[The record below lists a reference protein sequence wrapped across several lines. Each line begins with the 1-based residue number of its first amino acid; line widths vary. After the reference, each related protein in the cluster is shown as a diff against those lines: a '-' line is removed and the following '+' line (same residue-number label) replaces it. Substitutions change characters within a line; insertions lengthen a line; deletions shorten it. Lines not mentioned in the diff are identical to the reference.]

1 MNTLPPHSNTAVNCF
16 LSLPVIRNF
25 LLQMTPIFR
34 LLLFGSL
41 ALFLTEEKSFASIY
55 TVTNAGEFNNLPRLN
70 AGDVV
75 KISSG
80 NYGTIDKIIES
91 TISDDATAKSNPV
104 LVYAT
109 TPGGVVID
117 SPSKITLSGR
127 GITLAGLDFGPNSG
141 LIDNGT
147 DGSTYIVGTASG
159 SRYMTLSNLRFN
171 GCAAG
176 DNYGH
181 WVYIEGFNCTI
192 QYCSFTEHP
201 DTVRNSTVSFLPNIT
216 EGSTA
221 VPRMHKIRYC
231 YFGPR
236 YVVPQDTNSD
246 LDNGFESI
254 RIGTGDTQT
263 FDMQVTAE
271 CNVFYHAIWRADGA
285 TAGEPEI
292 ISNKSK
298 NNKILNNTIL
308 ESQGGICLR
317 SGDSGTVEGNFIFGA
332 GSYSGSSIVLGTSSA
347 NQGGIRVIGQNHIVR
362 NNYIQNVSGTG
373 IRAALSL
380 MSGESGYIDGDP
392 ATNLGNFGSYEP
404 AHNAQIYNNTFLSCK
419 EMSLGLLSTDSIT
432 NGPTSPIGVKMY
444 NNVWQG
450 NGSASVA
457 ILRDTTVAAGYLPID
472 LAGAGG
478 NYIYETSSSKYGWT
492 ALTGTY
498 STTVSPAITDSFD
511 NYKIPTSTSP
521 LLGNASTTLVASTD
535 VRGLSRPTTG
545 RDIGC
550 YEREVSGSGLKPL
563 LRSDVG
569 PVFDGGPS
577 SYPVAGDGDSKP
589 TILTT
594 ALQGGSQGAAFYQA
608 LQASGG
614 DGLLTWTVSGGSLP
628 AGLSLFGSGYI
639 SGTPSVSGTFTFTA
653 RVTDSDATAPDSAE
667 LSYTLVI
674 AAEGGAKLA
683 ITTASAFSYTSGNR
697 PSYSIDAKTS
707 TRWTSS
713 FSPSTGKSGFGYDS
727 TWIRWDLGALKTIS
741 YLNIAWYSGSTR
753 TTSFKL
759 EVSNDGTTFTE
770 LRAKQ
775 SSSGTT
781 ASLEKYD
788 FTDAAGRYVRLVSYG
803 NNSSSPYS
811 TNITEVEIYGT
822 AYSAPDTRTD
832 QSIYFGALGSVLQ
845 NDPPFALSASTTSG
859 LPVAYQCSDS
869 SVAVIDGSTV
879 TITGPGSAWITASQP
894 GDISYKAAASVQ
906 QVLTVTQVSPEIT
919 SSTNATAVNGLPFRY
934 QITATREPTLYGASG
949 LPTGLVL
956 STATGKI
963 SGTAVATGSYT
974 VILTAQN
981 TAGTGSVT
989 LNLNV
994 ISPFV
999 SETFESY
1006 TLDAAVPTVSPTSVT
1021 SGIKTVA
1028 QVSTKTGIAA
1038 IGGTL
1043 GKVAWLNDII
1053 PGTGGGGTLEFN
1065 AGSSGQSALAA
1076 SFEIYNNST
1085 PSASG
1090 SQPINV
1096 SLAAWN
1102 SSNNSTSGGS
1112 SSKRIVSLEFNQ
1124 FGSLTT
1130 PAWYVKNAGVVAF
1143 AFTGSYPV
1151 SNKLVVHLFANDHDL
1166 NPINYV
1172 GPDGNVRTLAVNSC
1186 GVFLNSNFIG
1196 SYPFQNNAMA
1206 NDGLTVLTGNN
1217 NLGRLCF
1224 NTSTINLGNWL
1235 IDNVIV
1241 SDLPNDVV
1249 IPAVVAP
1256 TIISSATVNC
1266 QAGFTFNY
1274 QTTTSELADSFTYDG
1289 VLPTGLV
1296 FNTASGLISGS
1307 PNQSGIF
1314 PVTIYANNSAGTGA
1328 LDLLLSVTAA
1338 PANTFSGSET
1348 SLNTLVSWSLG
1359 AAPNASSSG
1368 GSYTDLVFASS
1379 SLNLTTTSGNINGKS
1394 YNVSN
1399 GSSYILSSLRAL
1411 ADVGGTTYKIG
1422 NTGSTD
1428 TYPYV
1433 NTVTGVANE
1442 MLYLANNSNLTFSPT
1457 SPINS
1462 IASVLQLRNSGILRI
1477 ETGSTLDVQ
1486 TSISQSVSNT
1496 GFTKTGGGKL
1506 ILSGANSYT
1515 GATSI
1520 NAGTLTLGG
1529 SGVSPLTVKS
1539 GAVLELPLGSTTV
1552 SSASIV
1558 AALSLE
1564 SGSIVRIV
1572 GTPVLGSTYPLVT
1585 ASSVVSLA
1593 SLESPISG
1601 FTLAVSGNSLV
1612 LQSVPIPSITSAT
1625 TASVHVGSAFSY
1637 QITASN
1643 SPTSFAAA
1651 NLPAGLS
1658 LNTVTGLISGTPT
1671 VVGNSSVLLSVT
1683 NAGGAGTANLT
1694 LSVTSTPVSIP
1705 AVTSAATA
1713 NGQVGSNFSY
1723 QITASNSPTSFGAVN
1738 LPAGLSLDSTSGIIS
1753 GSPTSS
1759 GVTTVTISGMNA
1771 GGTGTA
1777 NLTLTVVPATPVVTS
1792 LTTASGQVGSLFNYQ
1807 ITASNSPTS
1816 YGASNLPAG
1825 LSVDTAS
1832 GIISGTPSASGIAS
1846 VTLTA
1851 TNTGGTGVGSLT
1863 LTIAPAAISGNA
1875 SLTNLVLSS
1884 GSLSPVFVGGT
1895 TSYTATVSGLLEIQV
1910 TSTVSSTGATVKVN
1924 GTSVASG
1931 VASGKIKLQVGS
1943 NVIAVVVT
1951 AQDGTTMQTYT
1962 VTVTQNDNYDAL
1974 RANWQNA
1981 LLAANTSSATSV
1993 ATKATGYQTSMIT
2006 SGTTYLWSDLPLGS
2020 VSANMNSTFSRLQSM
2035 ALAYAMPT
2043 CSLYG
2048 NVSLAAS
2055 VASGLDW
2062 MNTNVYKKTGGQYD
2076 NWFHWEVTSPQY
2088 LLNTVVLL
2096 YPALSGTQIANY
2108 CAAVDNYGP
2117 NSANASPYFNW
2128 ANLTGANT
2136 SSVVLVMAVNGLL
2149 VKSTA
2154 KLTEAQTN
2162 LSKVFPPVTSGD
2174 GFYTDGSFVFH
2185 GNVAYNGHYGFV
2197 QIEDIAA
2204 IANLLAG
2211 SNWAISESNLAYV
2224 YGWVNDG
2231 LKPFFYYGAMMDMVR
2246 GRSIGSSSSTE
2257 YDDGAEVIAAIRQ
2270 VANFAPEPTKTAL
2283 TSFANSPHPASGQ
2296 YHFSNIDRVVAIRS
2310 GFGFGLS
2317 MSSSRIAN
2325 FEDLRAVASTSNNL
2339 KGWFTGDGMT
2349 YLYVGSQD
2357 TNFTDDYWATV
2368 DYYHLP
2374 GTTTEMTTAPGA
2386 STTDQSWVGGA
2397 EVSGTFGAAGISLHP
2412 ANARV
2417 GGTASTLYGK
2427 KSYFMFENEIIC
2439 LGAGINCSSVNQV
2452 DTTVE
2457 NRRMGSSV
2465 TSANLWVDGVQT
2477 SRALGSSAT
2486 LTSPKSCSIDGVGGY
2501 YFYNSPSNLQAEFV
2515 ANSGAWTAVH
2525 PTDSD
2530 TSIHTNNYL
2539 KLYYKHGVQ
2548 PLAANYAYTLL
2559 PGMSPSNVSA
2569 YAANPKTVILAN
2581 TESVQAAK
2589 NQTLGLVS
2597 ANFWGS
2603 AGGTADLI
2611 ASNKASSV
2619 ITSETY
2625 NTISVGISDPTQQN
2639 TGSITV
2645 TLNRAA
2651 TGQLSVDTGV
2661 TVVQLTPKIIL
2672 SVNVNNSKGKTYNA
2686 TFQQAAQA
2694 PAITSLGTA
2703 TANQT
2708 VPFTYQITASNS
2720 PTSYSAT
2727 GLPSGLSLD
2736 STTGLISGTPTSM
2749 GTFVATITATNSG
2762 GSGSTPLTFTVLT
2775 GPPSITSILR
2785 YVGSNDTVFSYRI
2798 TATNSPT
2805 SYSAAGLPLGL
2816 SINASTG
2823 VISGTPSG
2831 MSLPTNI
2838 TLGAT
2843 NSGGTV
2849 YATLIISGAVT
2860 ALTVPGSST
2869 WTCPSNVSSVQV
2881 ECWGAGGTGGSA
2893 LRGTSN
2899 TATGGGG
2906 GGGAYA
2912 KYFSYPVTP
2921 GMTYYVNVGAG
2932 SISSTTDGA
2941 VVSGGDSWFNSEN
2954 SPSSIIIA
2962 KGGAGGQSTVTATA
2976 NKYGTGGI
2984 GTAAGSAGNVVNAG
2998 GSGATSSN
3006 GNYGGGGGGSGGS
3019 GNTNGGNIGISATA
3033 NSGVGALA
3041 VIGGGNGGNPNASSA
3056 SSADGQAP
3064 TAPPGGGGGGAR
3076 AASTTQRIGGI
3087 GAAGQVVLTATAS
3100 SVATVPDAPTGVSA
3114 TAGNAQASIGFTAPA
3129 RNGGATITGYT
3140 ATSSPSGA
3148 SATGAGSPLVIT
3160 GLTNGTAYTF
3170 TVTATNSVGTGVAS
3184 SSSLAVTP
3192 ATVPDA
3198 PTGVSVTAGNAQA
3211 SVGFTI
3217 PSNNGGATITGY
3229 TATASP
3235 GGASATGLGS
3245 PLVVTGLT
3253 NGTAYTFTV
3262 SAANSV
3268 GNGSASSA
3276 STAVTPMAAVQTIA
3290 DWRQSNFGTLL
3301 NTGIAVDTANPDG
3314 DGFSNLQ
3321 EYVLGASPTVSDSVN
3336 LITITPSGASI
3347 VLTFVAKLAGTGA
3360 GYSGLTRHYALEST
3374 TDLTNPSSWAAVINY
3389 SNITGANQTVSSIL
3403 TKSTNKSFYRLKVWL
3418 E

>member
-1 MNTLPPHSNTAVNCF
+1 MKTSLNKYSADARVTWLSRIDRTLAPLNLLGGRRF
-16 LSLPVIRNF
+16 LVGFIAY
-25 LLQMTPIFR
+25 
-34 LLLFGSL
+34 LFF
-41 ALFLTEEKSFASIY
+41 AANSFASIY
-55 TVTNAGEFNNLPRLN
+55 TVTNALEFNSLPRLN

-75 KISSG
+75 KMSSG
-80 NYGTIDKIIES
+80 NYGTINKILES
-91 TISDDATAKSNPV
+91 TIADDTTAKNNPV
-104 LVYAT
+104 LVYAV
-109 TPGGVVID
+109 TPGGVIVD
-117 SPSKITLSGR
+117 APSMITLSGR

-159 SRYMTLSNLRFN
+159 SRYMTLSNIRFN

-181 WVYIEGFNCTI
+181 WVYIAGFNCTI
-192 QYCSFTEHP
+192 QYCSFIEHP
-201 DTVRNSTVSFLPNIT
+201 DTVRNSTVSFLANTI

-221 VPRMHKIRYC
+221 VPRLHKIRYC

-236 YVVPQDTNSD
+236 YVVPQNTNSD

-263 FDMQVTAE
+263 FDMQVTVE

-317 SGDSGTVEGNFIFGA
+317 SGDGATVEGNFIFGA

-347 NQGGIRVIGQNHIVR
+347 NQGGIRVIGQNHVVR

-419 EMSLGLLSTDSIT
+419 EMSLGLLSTDSLT
-432 NGPTSPIGVKMY
+432 NGPTSPVGVKMY

-450 NGSASVA
+450 NGTASAA
-457 ILRDTTVAAGYLPID
+457 INRDTTVAAGYLPIE
-472 LAGAGG
+472 LGGAGG
-478 NYIYETSSSKYGWT
+478 NYVYETSSSKYGWT

-498 STTVSPAITDSFD
+498 SATVSPAITESFD
-511 NYKIPTSTSP
+511 NYKIPVSTSP
-521 LLGNASTTLVASTD
+521 LLGAANTTLVASTD
-535 VRGLSRPTTG
+535 VRGLSRPATG
-545 RDIGC
+545 KDIGC

-563 LRSDVG
+563 LQSDVG
-569 PVFDGGPS
+569 PGFDGGPS

-589 TILTT
+589 TILTS
-594 ALQGGSQGAAFYQA
+594 ALQGGSQGSPFYQT

-639 SGTPSVSGTFTFTA
+639 SGTPTVSGTYTFTA
-653 RVTDSDATAPDSAE
+653 RVTDSDLIAPDSAE
-667 LSYTLVI
+667 LSYTLII

-683 ITTASAFSYTSGNR
+683 VTAASALSYTSGNR
-697 PSYSIDAKTS
+697 PSYTIDAKTS

-713 FSPSTGKSGFGYDS
+713 FSPSAGKTGFGYDS
-727 TWIRWDLGALKTIS
+727 TWIRWDLGELKTIS
-741 YLNIAWYSGSTR
+741 YLNIAWYSGTSR

-759 EVSNDGTTFTE
+759 EVSNDGTNFTE
-770 LRAKQ
+770 LRTKQ
-775 SSSGTT
+775 SSTGTT

-788 FTDAAGRYVRLVSYG
+788 FTDASGRYVRLVSYG

-822 AYSAPDTRTD
+822 AYSAPDTRTA
-832 QSIYFGALGSVLQ
+832 QSIYFGTLSSVLQ

-859 LPVAYQCSDS
+859 LPVTYQCSDS
-869 SVAVIDGSTV
+869 SVATIDGSTV

-894 GDISYKAAASVQ
+894 GDISYKPAASVQ
-906 QVLTVTQVSPEIT
+906 QILTVIQVSPEIT
-919 SSTNATAVNGLPFRY
+919 SSTSATAVGGLPFRY
-934 QITATREPTLYGASG
+934 QIIATREPTLYGATG
-949 LPTGLVL
+949 LPTGLL
-956 STATGKI
+956 LNPATGRI
-963 SGTAVATGSYT
+963 SGTPVVTGNYPV
-974 VILTAQN
+974 VITAQN
-981 TAGTGSVT
+981 TAGTGSLT

-994 ISPFV
+994 IPPFV
-999 SETFESY
+999 NETFESY
-1006 TLDAAVPTVSPTSVT
+1006 TADVAIPAVSPTSTT

-1028 QVSTKTGIAA
+1028 QVSAKAGVTA
-1038 IGGTL
+1038 IGGTS

-1053 PGTGGGGTLEFN
+1053 AGAGGGGTLEFN

-1076 SFEIYNNST
+1076 SFEIYNNAT

-1090 SQPINV
+1090 TQPINV

-1102 SSNNSTSGGS
+1102 SSNNSTAGGS
-1112 SSKRIVSLEFNQ
+1112 SIKRIVSLEFNQ
-1124 FGSLTT
+1124 FGSLTN
-1130 PAWYVKNAGVVAF
+1130 PSWYIKNAGSVAT
-1143 AFTGSYPV
+1143 AFTGSY
-1151 SNKLVVHLFANDHDL
+1151 SLASKLAVNLFANDHDT
-1166 NPINYV
+1166 NSINYV
-1172 GPDGNVRTLAVNSC
+1172 GPDGNIRALAVNSC
-1186 GVFLNSNFIG
+1186 AVFMNGNFIG
-1196 SYPFQNNAMA
+1196 TYAFQTNATA
-1206 NDGLTVLTGNN
+1206 SDGTTLLSGNN

-1224 NTSTINLGNWL
+1224 NTSTTNLGNWL

-1241 SDLPNDVV
+1241 SDMPTDVL
-1249 IPAVVAP
+1249 IPAVVTP
-1256 TIISSATVNC
+1256 TITSSATVSG
-1266 QAGFTFNY
+1266 QAGFSFSY
-1274 QTTTSELADSFTYDG
+1274 QTTTSDLADSFTCDG
-1289 VLPTGLV
+1289 ILPTGLL

-1307 PNQSGIF
+1307 PNQSGVF
-1314 PVTIYANNSAGTGA
+1314 PVTIYASNSAGTGA
-1328 LDLLLSVTAA
+1328 LDITLTVTAA
-1338 PANTFSGSET
+1338 PANVFGGSDS
-1348 SLNTLVSWSLG
+1348 SLNTAASWSLG
-1359 AAPNASSSG
+1359 SAPNASTSG
-1368 GSYTDLVFASS
+1368 GSYTDLVFAST

-1399 GSSYILSSLRAL
+1399 GSSYVLSSLRAL
-1411 ADVGGTTYKIG
+1411 ADAGGTVFKIG

-1433 NTVTGVANE
+1433 NTVSGVSNE
-1442 MLYLANNSNLTFSPT
+1442 MLCLTNSSRLTFLSSSPN
-1457 SPINS
+1457 NS
-1462 IASVLQLRNSGILRI
+1462 IAPILQLRNNGIFRI
-1477 ETGSTLDVQ
+1477 EAGSTLDVQ
-1486 TSISQSVSNT
+1486 TSIAQSLTNI
-1496 GFTKTGGGKL
+1496 GFSKTGGGKL
-1506 ILSGANSYT
+1506 ILSGINSYT
-1515 GATSI
+1515 GTTTV
-1520 NAGTLTLGG
+1520 NAGTLALSG
-1529 SGVSPLTVKS
+1529 SGSSPLTVKS
-1539 GAVLELPLGSTTV
+1539 GAVLEISLGSSSTP
-1552 SSASIV
+1552 SASIG

-1564 SGSIVRIV
+1564 SGSLVRIV
-1572 GTPVLGSTYPLVT
+1572 GTPAPGSSYTLVT
-1585 ASSVVSLA
+1585 ASSVTSLA
-1593 SLESPISG
+1593 SLESAING
-1601 FTLAVSGNSLV
+1601 YQLLVSGNSLI
-1612 LQSVPIPSITSAT
+1612 LQSTPVPSITSAA
-1625 TASVHVGSAFSY
+1625 TASVQVGSVFSY

-1651 NLPAGLS
+1651 DLPAGLN
-1658 LNTVTGLISGTPT
+1658 LNTVTGMISGTPT
-1671 VVGNSSVLLSVT
+1671 VVGNYSVTLSAT
-1683 NAGGAGTANLT
+1683 NAGGAGTASLT
-1694 LSVTSTPVSIP
+1694 L
-1705 AVTSAATA
+1705 AVTSVPVPVPVLSSSITA
-1713 NGQVGSNFSY
+1713 NGQIGSAFSY
-1723 QITASNSPTSFGAVN
+1723 QITASNNPSSFGAVN
-1738 LPAGLSLDSTSGIIS
+1738 LPAGLSLDS
-1753 GSPTSS
+1753 
-1759 GVTTVTISGMNA
+1759 
-1771 GGTGTA
+1771 
-1777 NLTLTVVPATPVVTS
+1777 
-1792 LTTASGQVGSLFNYQ
+1792 
-1807 ITASNSPTS
+1807 
-1816 YGASNLPAG
+1816 
-1825 LSVDTAS
+1825 AS
-1832 GIISGTPSASGIAS
+1832 GIISGTPTISGITTVTISAINAGGTGTAELTLTIVPAAPVITSNLTASGQVGSAFSYQITASSSPTSFGVGNLPAGLSLDTASGVISGTPSVSGTTS
-1846 VTLTA
+1846 VTLSA
-1851 TNTGGTGVGSLT
+1851 TNAGGEGTASLT
-1863 LTIAPAAISGNA
+1863 LTIVPAAISANA
-1875 SLTNLVLSS
+1875 SLSNLVLSS
-1884 GSLSPVFVGGT
+1884 GSLSPVFASGT
-1895 TSYTATVSGLLEIQV
+1895 TSYTASVSGLLEIQV
-1910 TSTVSSTGATVKVN
+1910 TPTATSSGATVKVN
-1924 GTSVASG
+1924 GTSVSSG
-1931 VASGKIKLQVGS
+1931 TASGKIKLQVGS
-1943 NVIAVVVT
+1943 NVITTVVT
-1951 AQDGTTMQTYT
+1951 AQDGTTILNYT

-1974 RANWQNA
+1974 RANWQSA

-1993 ATKATGYQTSMIT
+1993 ATKATGYQSSMIT
-2006 SGTTYLWSDLPLGS
+2006 SGTSYLWSDLPLGA

-2035 ALAYAMPT
+2035 ALAYAMPN

-2048 NVSLAAS
+2048 NASLAAA

-2076 NWFHWEVTSPQY
+2076 NWFHWEVTSPQN

-2117 NSANASPYFNW
+2117 NSANAYPYFNW

-2136 SSVVLVMAVNGLL
+2136 SSVVLVMAINGIL
-2149 VKSTA
+2149 VKSNS

-2197 QIEDIAA
+2197 QVEDIAS

-2224 YGWVNDG
+2224 YNWVSQG
-2231 LKPFFYYGAMMDMVR
+2231 LEPFFYHGAMMDMVR

-2257 YDDGAEVIAAIRQ
+2257 YDDGIEVIAAIRQ

-2283 TSFANSPHPASGQ
+2283 TSFANFPHPATGQ
-2296 YHFSNIDRVVAIRS
+2296 YHFPNNDRVVAIRS

-2349 YLYVGSQD
+2349 YLYVGAQD

-2386 STTDQSWVGGA
+2386 STSDQAWVGGA
-2397 EVSGTFGAAGISLHP
+2397 EVSDAYGAAGISLHP
-2412 ANARV
+2412 ASERV
-2417 GGTASTLYGK
+2417 SGAASTLYGK
-2427 KSYFMFENEIIC
+2427 KSYFMFENEIVC
-2439 LGAGINCSSVNQV
+2439 LGAGIKCTSANQV

-2477 SRALGSSAT
+2477 VRALGSSAT
-2486 LTSPKSCSIDGVGGY
+2486 LSSPKSCAIEGVGGY

-2515 ANSGAWTAVH
+2515 ANSGTWMAVH

-2530 TSIHTNNYL
+2530 TATHTNNYL

-2569 YAANPKTVILAN
+2569 YAANPKTVIVAN

-2597 ANFWGS
+2597 ANFWGI

-2625 NTISVGISDPTQQN
+2625 NTISVGVSDPTQQN
-2639 TGSITV
+2639 TGTITV

-2651 TGQLSVDTGV
+2651 TGQLSVDAGV
-2661 TVVQLTPKIIL
+2661 TVTQLSPKIIL

-2686 TFQQAAQA
+2686 SFQQAAQA

-2708 VPFTYQITASNS
+2708 VPFTYQITASNA

-2727 GLPSGLSLD
+2727 DLPSGLSID
-2736 STTGLISGTPTSM
+2736 SATGLISGTPTTM

-2762 GSGSTPLTFTVLT
+2762 GSGSTSLTFTVLT
-2775 GPPSITSILR
+2775 GPPSITSILS
-2785 YVGSNDTVFSYRI
+2785 YVGSNGTAFSYQI

-2805 SYSAAGLPLGL
+2805 SYSATGLPTGL
-2816 SINASTG
+2816 SLNTSTG
-2823 VISGTPSG
+2823 IITGTPSG
-2831 MSLPTNI
+2831 MTLPTGI

-2843 NSGGTV
+2843 NAGGTV

-2860 ALTVPGSST
+2860 SISTVGSST
-2869 WTCPSNVSSVQV
+2869 WTCPVNVTSVQV

-2899 TATGGGG
+2899 SATGGGG
-2906 GGGAYA
+2906 AGGAYA
-2912 KYFSYPVTP
+2912 KFFSYPVTP

-2932 SISSTTDGA
+2932 SISSTTDGS
-2941 VVSGGDSWFNSEN
+2941 VVSGGDSWFNSVN

-2962 KGGAGGQSTVTATA
+2962 KGGAGGQSAVTTTA

-2998 GSGATSSN
+2998 GSGATSSSS
-3006 GNYGGGGGGSGGS
+3006 NYGGGGGGSGGP
-3019 GNTNGGNIGISATA
+3019 GNTTGGNVGISATA

-3041 VIGGGNGGNPNASSA
+3041 VSGGGNGGNPNPTSA

-3064 TAPPGGGGGGAR
+3064 TIPPGGGGGGAR

-3087 GAAGQVVLTATAS
+3087 GAAGQVILTATVNA
-3100 SVATVPDAPTGVSA
+3100 VATVPDAPTGVSA
-3114 TAGNAQASIGFTAPA
+3114 TAGNAQASVGFTAPA
-3129 RNGGATITGYT
+3129 NNGGATITSYT
-3140 ATSSPSGA
+3140 ATASPGGA

-3170 TVTATNSVGTGVAS
+3170 TVTATNSAGTS
-3184 SSSLAVTP
+3184 
-3192 ATVPDA
+3192 
-3198 PTGVSVTAGNAQA
+3198 
-3211 SVGFTI
+3211 
-3217 PSNNGGATITGY
+3217 
-3229 TATASP
+3229 
-3235 GGASATGLGS
+3235 
-3245 PLVVTGLT
+3245 
-3253 NGTAYTFTV
+3253 
-3262 SAANSV
+3262 
-3268 GNGSASSA
+3268 SASSA
-3276 STAVTPMAAVQTIA
+3276 STAVTPVAAVQTIA

-3301 NTGIAVDTANPDG
+3301 NTGTAADTANPDG
-3314 DGFSNLQ
+3314 DAFSNLQ
-3321 EYVLGASPTVSDSVN
+3321 EYVLGANPKVSDSAN
-3336 LITITPSGASI
+3336 LITITPSGSNI
-3347 VLTFVAKLAGTGA
+3347 VLAFVAKQAGTGA
-3360 GYSGLTRHYALEST
+3360 GYVGLARHYALET
-3374 TDLTNPSSWAAVINY
+3374 TVDLTNASSWSALTNY
-3389 SNITGANQTVSSIL
+3389 SNITGANQSVSS
-3403 TKSTNKSFYRLKVWL
+3403 TQAKSGAKSFYRLKVWL

>member
-1 MNTLPPHSNTAVNCF
+1 MNTHSIYVYTAVESIP
-16 LSLPVIRNF
+16 SLTDFRNF
-25 LLQMTPIFR
+25 LLRMTKIFR
-34 LLLFGSL
+34 VLLLVWL
-41 ALFLTEEKSFASIY
+41 TLFLIAGKCLASIY
-55 TVTNAGEFNNLPRLN
+55 TVTNASEFNSLPRLN

-75 KISSG
+75 KVSSG

-104 LVYAT
+104 LVYAA
-109 TPGGVVID
+109 TPGGVIID

-181 WVYIEGFNCTI
+181 WVFIAGFNCTI

-201 DTVRNSTVSFLPNIT
+201 DTVRNSTVGFLPNIT

-271 CNVFYHAIWRADGA
+271 CNVFYHSIWRADGA

-419 EMSLGLLSTDSIT
+419 EISLGLLSTDSLT
-432 NGPTSPIGVKMY
+432 NGPTSPTGVKMY

-450 NGSASVA
+450 NGSASLA

-478 NYIYETSSSKYGWT
+478 NYIYETSSTKYGWT

-511 NYKIPTSTSP
+511 NYKIPTAASP
-521 LLGNASTTLVASTD
+521 LLGTASTTLVASSD
-535 VRGLSRPTTG
+535 VRGLSRPATG

-594 ALQGGSQGAAFYQA
+594 ALQGGSQGSAFYQA

-628 AGLSLFGSGYI
+628 AGLSLFGSGFI

-653 RVTDSDATAPDSAE
+653 RVTDSDAIAPDSAE

-697 PSYSIDAKTS
+697 PSYTIDAKTS

-713 FSPSTGKSGFGYDS
+713 FSPSAGKSGFGYDS
-727 TWIRWDLGALKTIS
+727 TWIRWDLGELKTIS

-781 ASLEKYD
+781 SSLDKYD
-788 FTDAAGRYVRLVSYG
+788 FTDATGRYVRLVSYG
-803 NNSSSPYS
+803 NNSSSPTS

-822 AYSAPDTRTD
+822 AYSAPDTRTN
-832 QSIYFGALGSVLQ
+832 QSIYFGALGSVQQ

-859 LPVAYQCSDS
+859 LPVTYQCSDS
-869 SVAVIDGSTV
+869 SVAVIEGSTV

-906 QVLTVTQVSPEIT
+906 QILTVIQVSPEIT
-919 SSTNATAVNGLPFRY
+919 SSASATAVNGLPFRY

-956 STATGKI
+956 NTVTGKI
-963 SGTAVATGSYT
+963 SGTPVVTGSYT
-974 VILTAQN
+974 VILSAQN
-981 TAGTGSVT
+981 TAGTGSAT

-999 SETFESY
+999 SETFEAY
-1006 TLDAAVPTVSPTSVT
+1006 TPDVAVPIVSPTSVT

-1028 QVSTKTGIAA
+1028 QVSTKTGISA

-1043 GKVAWLNDII
+1043 GKVAWLNDTIA
-1053 PGTGGGGTLEFN
+1053 GTGGGGTLEFN
-1065 AGSSGQSALAA
+1065 GGSSGQSALAA
-1076 SFEIYNNST
+1076 SFEIFNNAT
-1085 PSASG
+1085 PSITG
-1090 SQPINV
+1090 TQPLNV

-1102 SSNNSTSGGS
+1102 ISSSTAGGS
-1112 SSKRIVSLEFNQ
+1112 SLKRIVSLEFNQ

-1130 PAWYVKNAGVVAF
+1130 PAWYVKNAGVVAT
-1143 AFTGSYPV
+1143 AFTGFYSV
-1151 SNKLVVHLFANDHDL
+1151 GNKLVVHLFANDHEL

-1172 GPDGNVRTLAVNSC
+1172 GPDGNVRTLAVNSF

-1196 SYPFQNNAMA
+1196 SYPFQANATA
-1206 NDGLTVLTGNN
+1206 SDGATILTGNN

-1224 NTSTINLGNWL
+1224 NTSTTNLGNWL

-1241 SDLPNDVV
+1241 SDMPNDLV
-1249 IPAVVAP
+1249 IPVAVAP
-1256 TIISSATVNC
+1256 TILSSATASG
-1266 QAGFTFNY
+1266 QAGFALTY
-1274 QTTTSELADSFTYDG
+1274 QTTTSELADSFTCDG
-1289 VLPTGLV
+1289 ILPTGLS

-1307 PNQSGIF
+1307 PNQSGTF
-1314 PVTIYANNSAGTGA
+1314 PVTIYASNSAGMGA
-1328 LDLLLSVTAA
+1328 LDLTLTVAAA
-1338 PANTFSGSET
+1338 PPNTFSGSDS
-1348 SLNTLVSWSLG
+1348 SLNTTAGWSLG
-1359 AAPNASSSG
+1359 AAPNASTSA

-1399 GSSYILSSLRAL
+1399 GSSYILSSLRAA
-1411 ADVGGTTYKIG
+1411 ADAGGTTYKIG
-1422 NTGSTD
+1422 NTGTTD

-1433 NTVTGVANE
+1433 DTVTGAANE
-1442 MLYLANNSNLTFSPT
+1442 MLYLANNSNLTFSTT
-1457 SPINS
+1457 SPNNS
-1462 IASVLQLRNSGILRI
+1462 IAPVLQLRNNGILRI

-1486 TSISQSVSNT
+1486 VNVSQSVSNT

-1515 GATSI
+1515 GTTSI
-1520 NAGTLTLGG
+1520 NAGTLALSG
-1529 SGVSPLTVKS
+1529 SGVSPLVVKS
-1539 GAVLELPLGSTTV
+1539 GAVLELLLGSATTSLV
-1552 SSASIV
+1552 SIG

-1572 GTPVLGSTYPLVT
+1572 GTPVLGSTYPLAV

-1593 SLESPISG
+1593 SLESAISG

-1625 TASVHVGSAFSY
+1625 TASVQVGSAFSY

-1658 LNTVTGLISGTPT
+1658 LNTLSGLISGTPT
-1671 VVGNSSVLLSVT
+1671 SVGSSSVSLSAT
-1683 NAGGAGTANLT
+1683 NAGGAGTASLT
-1694 LSVTSTPVSIP
+1694 LTVTSVPVPTPT
-1705 AVTSAATA
+1705 VTSATTA
-1713 NGQVGSNFSY
+1713 SGKIGSSFSY
-1723 QITASNSPTSFGAVN
+1723 QITASNSPTSFGAAN
-1738 LPAGLSLDSTSGIIS
+1738 LPAGLSLDSASGIIS

-1759 GVTTVTISGMNA
+1759 GVTTVTISATNT
-1771 GGTGTA
+1771 GGTGSA
-1777 NLTLTVVPATPVVTS
+1777 NVTLTVAPATPVVS
-1792 LTTASGQVGSLFNYQ
+1792 SITTASGQVGSAFNYQ
-1807 ITASNSPTS
+1807 ITASNGPTS
-1816 YGASNLPAG
+1816 FGASNLPAG
-1825 LSVDTAS
+1825 LTVDTAS
-1832 GIISGTPSASGIAS
+1832 GVISGTPSASGTAS

-1851 TNTGGTGVGSLT
+1851 TNAGGTGTGSLT
-1863 LTIAPAAISGNA
+1863 LTIAPAAISANA

-1884 GSLSPVFVGGT
+1884 GTLSPVFASGT
-1895 TSYTATVSGLLEIQV
+1895 TLYTATVSGLLEIQV
-1910 TSTVSSTGATVKVN
+1910 TPTVSSTGATVKVN

-1943 NVIAVVVT
+1943 NVIAVAVT
-1951 AQDGTTMQTYT
+1951 AQDGTTLQTYT

-1974 RANWQNA
+1974 RANWQGA
-1981 LLAANTSSATSV
+1981 LLVANTSSATSV

-2006 SGTTYLWSDLPLGS
+2006 SGTSYLWSDLPLGS
-2020 VSANMNSTFSRLQSM
+2020 VSANINSTFSRLQSM

-2048 NVSLAAS
+2048 NASLAAS

-2088 LLNTVVLL
+2088 LLNTVALL

-2117 NSANASPYFNW
+2117 NSVNASPYFNW

-2136 SSVVLVMAVNGLL
+2136 SSVVLVMAVNGIL
-2149 VKSTA
+2149 VKSSA

-2197 QIEDIAA
+2197 QVEDIAA
-2204 IANLLAG
+2204 IVNLLAG

-2224 YGWVNDG
+2224 YGWVSGG
-2231 LKPFFYYGAMMDMVR
+2231 LEPFFYHGAMMDMVR
-2246 GRSIGSSSSTE
+2246 GRAIGSSSSTE

-2270 VANFAPEPTKTAL
+2270 VANFAPEPTKTEL

-2296 YHFSNIDRVVAIRS
+2296 YHFANIDRVVAIRS

-2386 STTDQSWVGGA
+2386 STTDQAWVGGA
-2397 EVSGTFGAAGISLHP
+2397 EVSGAYGAAGISLHP

-2417 GGTASTLYGK
+2417 GGAASTLYGK
-2427 KSYFMFENEIIC
+2427 KSYFMFENEIVC

-2477 SRALGSSAT
+2477 SRALGTSTT
-2486 LTSPKSCSIDGVGGY
+2486 LSSPKSCAIEGVGGY
-2501 YFYNSPSNLQAEFV
+2501 YFHASPANLQADFV
-2515 ANSGAWTAVH
+2515 ANSGKWTDVH

-2530 TSIHTNNYL
+2530 TASYTNNYL
-2539 KLYYKHGVQ
+2539 KLYFKHGVQ
-2548 PLAANYAYTLL
+2548 PLAASYAYTLL

-2569 YAANPKTVILAN
+2569 YAANPQSSIVSN
-2581 TESVQAAK
+2581 TATVQAAK
-2589 NQTLGLVS
+2589 NVTLGLVS

-2603 AGGTADLI
+2603 TGGTADLI

-2625 NTISVGISDPTQQN
+2625 NTISVGVSDPTQQN
-2639 TGSITV
+2639 TGTITV
-2645 TLNRAA
+2645 TLNRAG
-2651 TGQLSVDTGV
+2651 TGQLSVDAGV
-2661 TVVQLTPKIIL
+2661 TVTQLSPKIIL

-2686 TFQQAAQA
+2686 TFQQTAQA
-2694 PAITSLGTA
+2694 PVITSLTTA
-2703 TANQT
+2703 NANQT
-2708 VPFTYQITASNS
+2708 VPFTYQITASNA
-2720 PTSYSAT
+2720 PTNYSAT
-2727 GLPSGLSLD
+2727 GLPAGLSLD
-2736 STTGLISGTPTSM
+2736 TATGLISGTPTTV
-2749 GTFVATITATNSG
+2749 GTFVATIIATNSG
-2762 GSGSTPLTFTVLT
+2762 GSGSTSLTFTVLT
-2775 GPPSITSILR
+2775 GPPTITSVLS
-2785 YVGSNDTVFSYRI
+2785 YVGSNDAAFSYQI

-2805 SYSAAGLPLGL
+2805 SYYAAGLPFGL

-2831 MSLPTNI
+2831 MTLPTNI

-2843 NSGGTV
+2843 NPGGTV
-2849 YATLIISGAVT
+2849 YATLVISGAVI
-2860 ALTVPGSST
+2860 AFNAPGSST
-2869 WTCPSNVSSVQV
+2869 WTCPANVSSVQV
-2881 ECWGAGGTGGSA
+2881 ECWGGGGAGGSAQRTGGS
-2893 LRGTSN
+2893 GTVQY
-2899 TATGGGG
+2899 G
-2906 GGGAYA
+2906 GGGAGGAYSM
-2912 KYFSYPVTP
+2912 YNTYSVIP
-2921 GMTYYVNVGAG
+2921 GNTYYINVGAG
-2932 SISSTTDGA
+2932 AANSSSVTGTTVA
-2941 VVSGGDSWFNSEN
+2941 GGDSWFNSTNTN
-2954 SPSSIIIA
+2954 SINIIA
-2962 KGGAGGQSTVTATA
+2962 KGGAGGVSAIGNTTATA
-2976 NKYGTGGI
+2976 YRLGGTGSAV
-2984 GTAAGSAGNVVNAG
+2984 TSAGNVLWAG
-2998 GSGATSSN
+2998 GSGAAGIS
-3006 GNYGGGGGGSGGS
+3006 GAAGGGGSSAGTGS
-3019 GNTNGGNIGISATA
+3019 IGASATT
-3033 NSGVGALA
+3033 SMGATA
-3041 VIGGGNGGNPNASSA
+3041 PVGGGNGGGGVTSGSQNGGSGS
-3056 SSADGQAP
+3056 
-3064 TAPPGGGGGGAR
+3064 TPGGGGGGAR
-3076 AASTTQRIGGI
+3076 DSSGVTQAGGAGAS
-3087 GAAGQVVLTATAS
+3087 GQVILTA
-3100 SVATVPDAPTGVSA
+3100 SVLAVVTVPDAPTAVSA
-3114 TAGNAQASIGFTAPA
+3114 VAGNAQASVGFTAPFF
-3129 RNGGATITGYT
+3129 NGGATITSFTATASPGGAFVTGTGSPLVITGLTNGTAYTFTVSATNSVGTGVASSSSPAVTPAAVPGAPNAVTAAAGDTQASVSFTAPVSNGGATITSYT
-3140 ATSSPSGA
+3140 ATASPGGA
-3148 SATGAGSPLVIT
+3148 FVTGTGSPLVIT

-3170 TVTATNSVGTGVAS
+3170 TVTATNSVG
-3184 SSSLAVTP
+3184 
-3192 ATVPDA
+3192 
-3198 PTGVSVTAGNAQA
+3198 
-3211 SVGFTI
+3211 
-3217 PSNNGGATITGY
+3217 
-3229 TATASP
+3229 
-3235 GGASATGLGS
+3235 
-3245 PLVVTGLT
+3245 
-3253 NGTAYTFTV
+3253 
-3262 SAANSV
+3262 
-3268 GNGSASSA
+3268 NGSASTASA
-3276 STAVTPMAAVQTIA
+3276 SVTPMAAVQTIA

-3301 NTGIAVDTANPDG
+3301 NTGTAADTANPDG
-3314 DGFSNLQ
+3314 DGLTNLQ
-3321 EYVLGASPTVSDSVN
+3321 EYVLGTNPKVSDSAN
-3336 LITITPSGASI
+3336 LVTLAPSGSNM

-3360 GYSGLTRHYALEST
+3360 GYAGLNRHYALET
-3374 TDLTNPSSWAAVINY
+3374 TADLTNASSWAALTNY
-3389 SNITGANQTVSSIL
+3389 SNITGANQTVISTQS
-3403 TKSTNKSFYRLKVWL
+3403 KSGTKSFYRLKAWL